1 MKKALS
7 MILVLVMAAALLVC
21 PAMAAGGGGNGGGNG
36 GGGGGG
42 QGGGQNPLNVVSVTI
57 DGKALAGAEV
67 EADGAI
73 VVSFD
78 RGMKDHSEATAAA
91 ISIKGADSRVT
102 FDGDRSFTVS
112 FSGLEAGEYTLV
124 VGAAA
129 QANNGNTLGS
139 DYKVKF
145 SVAAQEQQSE
155 EETPDVPDVPDV
167 PEDEKA
173 PQTGDSI
180 VLYVVAVF
188 ALAGTAYAVCGLKK
202 YEN

>member
-21 PAMAAGGGGNGGGNG
+21 PAMAAGGGGNGGGN

-78 RGMKDHSEATAAA
+78 RGMDKNSDATAAA
-91 ISIKGADSRVT
+91 ISIKGADSRVI

-112 FSGLEAGEYTLV
+112 FSGLAAGEYTLI

-145 SVAAQEQQSE
+145 TVAAQQSE
-155 EETPDVPDVPDV
+155 EEPPVETDVPDV
-167 PEDEKA
+167 PENEKA

-180 VLYVVAVF
+180 VLYVVAAF
-188 ALAGTAYAVCGLKK
+188 ALAGTAYAVRGLKK
-202 YEN
+202 SEN

>member
-1 MKKALS
+1 MKKTLT
-7 MILVLVMAAALLVC
+7 MVLVLVMAAALLGC
-21 PAMAAGGGGNGGGNG
+21 PAMAAGGGGGGNG

-67 EADGAI
+67 GADGVITVA
-73 VVSFD
+73 FD
-78 RGMKDHSEATAAA
+78 RGMEDHSEATAAA
-91 ISIKGADSRVT
+91 ISIKGADCTVA
-102 FDGDRSFTVS
+102 FDGDRTFTVS
-112 FSGLEAGEYTLV
+112 FSGLAAGEYTLI

-145 SVAAQEQQSE
+145 SVVSQEQQDE

-180 VLYVVAVF
+180 VLYVVAAF
-188 ALAGTAYAVCGLKK
+188 ALAGTAYAVRGLKK
-202 YEN
+202 SEN

>member
-1 MKKALS
+1 MKKTLT
-7 MILVLVMAAALLVC
+7 MLLVLVMAAALLVC
-21 PAMAAGGGGNGGGNG
+21 PAMAAGGGGGGNG

-67 EADGAI
+67 GADGAI

-78 RGMKDHSEATAAA
+78 RGMDKNSDATAAA

-112 FSGLEAGEYTLV
+112 FSGLAAGEYTLI

-145 SVAAQEQQSE
+145 TVAAQQSE
-155 EETPDVPDVPDV
+155 EEPPVETDVPDV
-167 PEDEKA
+167 PENEKA

>member
-21 PAMAAGGGGNGGGNG
+21 PAMAAGGGGNG

>member
-21 PAMAAGGGGNGGGNG
+21 PAMAAGGGGNGGGG
-36 GGGGGG
+36 VG

-78 RGMKDHSEATAAA
+78 RGMDKNSDATAAA

-112 FSGLEAGEYTLV
+112 FSGLAAGEYTLI

-145 SVAAQEQQSE
+145 TVAAQQSE
-155 EETPDVPDVPDV
+155 EEPPVETDVPDV
-167 PEDEKA
+167 PENEKA